1 MRPRRPLCSAVA
13 ETETVGDRWQTL
25 RMTSSDLPSRVVDAE
40 HRGWMLMLGAAGGPP
55 EYMDASDYV
64 AQRSV
69 APDELAE
76 QHGPLRP
83 VRPPTETDV
92 AELRA
97 AIALAGRKAIY
108 SLAVAIY
115 EARRELEQRRND
127 LPWPEPMYLAKRQL
141 LAGRPGSWE
150 ADRLYNLALWPYPDK
165 VRRIH
170 AEARERMTA
179 VLLRWVSD
187 PEQYTE
193 VAETLAEIV
202 SEHADERGGWAAVAD
217 QWLQPGALDR
227 EGMYLT
233 YGLLYSLGDQFDPSA

>member
-1 MRPRRPLCSAVA
+1 MSEAGPSG
-13 ETETVGDRWQTL
+13 VGGTL
-25 RMTSSDLPSRVVDAE
+25 PRMTDLPSRVVDAE
-40 HRGWMLMLGAAGGPP
+40 HRGWMLMGGRDGAP
-55 EYMDASDYV
+55 EYMDASDFR
-64 AQRSV
+64 AQRTL
-69 APDELAE
+69 APDELAA

-83 VRPPTETDV
+83 VRPPTEADV

-97 AIALAGRKAIY
+97 AMDLAGRKAIY

-115 EARRELEQRRND
+115 EARRELEAGRSD
-127 LPWPEPMYLAKRQL
+127 LEWPEPMYLAKRQL

-179 VLLRWVSD
+179 VLLRWVSA

-193 VAETLAEIV
+193 VAETLAGIV

-217 QWLQPGALDR
+217 QWLQPGAMDR
-227 EGMYLT
+227 EGMFLT
-233 YGLLYSLGDQFDPSA
+233 YGLLYSLSEEFDPNA